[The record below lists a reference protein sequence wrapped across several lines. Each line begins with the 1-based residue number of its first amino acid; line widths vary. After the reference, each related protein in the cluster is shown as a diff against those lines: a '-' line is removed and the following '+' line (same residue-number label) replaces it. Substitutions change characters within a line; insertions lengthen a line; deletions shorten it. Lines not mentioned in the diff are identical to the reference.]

1 MMTPTQLF
9 LFAAVLPLALA
20 KELPKNEALAAEKYD
35 NGAVHESIMRA
46 KHVSIAC
53 HCTTGRIADRASHR
67 GIVNVRKASSTLH
80 ATSHHLVTCLVRA
93 DLRMLSQATRITRL
107 DA

>member
-1 MMTPTQLF
+1 MRSPTQLV
-9 LFAAVLPLALA
+9 LLAAGLPLALA

-46 KHVSIAC
+46 KHVRIPC
-53 HCTTGRIADRASHR
+53 HCTTGHIADRASHR

-80 ATSHHLVTCLVRA
+80 ATNHHLVTCLVRT
-93 DLRMLSQATRITRL
+93 DLQLLSQATRITRSG
-107 DA
+107 A

>member
-1 MMTPTQLF
+1 MRTSTQLF
-9 LFAAVLPLALA
+9 LLVAALPLALA

-46 KHVSIAC
+46 KHVSIPC

-67 GIVNVRKASSTLH
+67 GIVNVRKASSTLR
-80 ATSHHLVTCLVRA
+80 ATNPH
-93 DLRMLSQATRITRL
+93 
-107 DA
+107 